1 MNAHLMQQN
10 KDSWVGFCTQLGDLT
25 AEQFTLSEYK
35 SYINYPTPNLGA
47 SETRITASPR
57 IHVPGVRYNATLIFR
72 DDNAAHL
79 REVYNALVRLI
90 IDGKRSE
97 QDFAVALHSIYPC
110 FI

>member
-1 MNAHLMQQN
+1 MNEYLMQKN

-57 IHVPGVRYNATLIFR
+57 IHVPGVSYNATLIFR

-79 REVYNALVRLI
+79 QDVYNILARLI
-90 IDGKRSE
+90 IESKRTE
-97 QDFAVALHSIYPC
+97 QDFVNAMHAIYPC